1 MANIYSKTKLLF
13 IAAAVGG
20 WLIAS
25 FSSAAFPVHGPGNNL
40 LVLGES
46 PGSGHLKT
54 ESMATCGLSLVSDG
68 SKKTATHEVKGLVTD
83 SSGAPLP
90 GVNIVVK
97 DKISVG
103 TTTDLNGRYILEV
116 PDNAVLVFSMVG
128 FEPQEISTAGTTEV
142 NVRLLPTRS
151 LLGETV
157 VVAFGTQ
164 KRSDMVGAVTSVN
177 VADLKTPSSNLTTAL
192 AGRIAGMIAF
202 QRSGEPGKDNANF
215 FIRGVASFGVGKVDP
230 LMLIDGVESSVT
242 ELARLQPDDIASF
255 SVLKDAT
262 ATALY
267 GSRAA
272 NGVILITTKEGKE
285 GKVKISLRAEN
296 SWSMPTSN
304 VKLAD
309 PVTYMKLYNEAAL
322 ARDPFA
328 ASVYSHAKIDGT
340 ISGQNPLAFPATDW
354 RKMLF
359 KDYAL
364 NQRYNLNV
372 SGGGKVARYYVA
384 GSYSKDNG
392 VLRVDHRNNFN
403 NNIDLK
409 SYTLRANVNISL
421 TKTTELE
428 VRLNGNFDD
437 YQGPLSGGAAM
448 YNEVVNTS
456 PVDFPAYYPA
466 DSAHSYLN
474 HIMFGGLRNKNFSNP
489 YADMVKGY
497 QNSSR
502 TLMLAQ
508 LEIKQDLSFITSGL
522 TLHAMMNTNRIS
534 SFEVARQYAPFYYD
548 LTSYDPVTKQY
559 SILNF
564 NEEAATEYLDYN
576 LPARSQSNAFYLQST
591 LNYDRTVHDKN
602 HFSGMLVYY
611 MQSTINA
618 NPASLQ
624 LSLASRNIGL
634 SGRGTYSFDNRYYTE
649 FNFGYNGSERFYKSR
664 RFGFFPSFGLAW
676 SVSNE
681 KFWKPLSRVVSNF
694 RLRGTYGL
702 VGNDQIG
709 AADDRFFYL
718 SEVNMNDPAHD
729 GHFGM
734 DNAYSA
740 NGITVTRYSN
750 PEITWEVAH
759 KTNIGVELG
768 LFNKLNIKADFYS
781 QVRKNILMTR
791 ASIPTTMGL
800 SASVRANVGESSGKG
815 LELSADYEEFF
826 SHEIWLKVLGNF
838 TYSTD
843 KYKVYEEPDYKSEP
857 WLSHKGLALS
867 QPIGFIAE
875 RLFVDSVDVSSS
887 PPQAFGSSVIAG
899 DIKYKDIN
907 KDGQITDLDQ
917 VPIGFPTTPEI
928 VYGFGFSFGYKNFD
942 VSTFFQGVARESF
955 WINPASVQPF
965 VNGGRQIL
973 KVFADNHYTTDNQD
987 VYALWPRL
995 STVNNGNDNQLSTW
1009 WLRNG
1014 AFLRF
1019 KQAEIG
1025 WTFPQGWLKKTH
1037 MQSTRIYVNATN
1049 LLEISSFKLWDVE
1062 MGGFGLGYPIQR
1074 VINMGININF

>member
-995 STVNNGNDNQLSTW
+995 STVNNANDNQLSTW

-1025 WTFPQGWLKKTH
+1025 WTLPQGWLKKTH

>member
-995 STVNNGNDNQLSTW
+995 STVNNANDNQLSTW

>member
-1 MANIYSKTKLLF
+1 MPNIYSKRKMLF
-13 IAAAVGG
+13 LAVTVGG
-20 WLIAS
+20 WLMVVLPSVSHAARNTLRLMHAS
-25 FSSAAFPVHGPGNNL
+25 RAVLLTDCWKPARFPR
-40 LVLGES
+40 S
-46 PGSGHLKT
+46 T
-54 ESMATCGLSLVSDG
+54 SLFPEAL
-68 SKKTATHEVKGLVTD
+68 ATHEVRGLVTD

-90 GVNIVVK
+90 GVTVVVK
-97 DKISVG
+97 NKISIG

-128 FEPQEISTAGTTEV
+128 FDTQEIATAGKTEV
-142 NVRLLPTRS
+142 RVKLLPTRS
-151 LLGETV
+151 VLGETV

-328 ASVYSHAKIDGT
+328 SAIYTHEKIDGT
-340 ISGQNPLAFPATDW
+340 ISGQDPLAFPATDW

-437 YQGPLSGGAAM
+437 YEGPLSGGAAM

-474 HIMFGGLRNKNFSNP
+474 HIMFGGLRNKTFSNP

-497 QNSSR
+497 QNNSR

-508 LEIKQDLSFITSGL
+508 LEVNQDLSFLTSGL
-522 TLHAMMNTNRIS
+522 TLHAMMNTNRLS

-548 LTSYDPVTKQY
+548 LTAYDPATKQY
-559 SILNF
+559 SLLNF
-564 NEEAATEYLDYN
+564 NEETATEYLDYN
-576 LPARSQSNAFYLQST
+576 LPDRSQSNAFYLQST
-591 LNYDRTVHDKN
+591 LNYDRTFNEKH

-618 NPASLQ
+618 TPASLQ

-634 SGRGTYSFDNRYYTE
+634 SGRGTYSYDNRYYTE

-681 KFWKPLSRVVSNF
+681 KFWQPISKVISNF
-694 RLRGTYGL
+694 RVRGTYGL

-718 SEVNMNDPAHD
+718 SEVNMNDAAHG
-729 GHFGM
+729 GHFGK
-734 DNAYSA
+734 DDAYSA
-740 NGITVTRYSN
+740 SGITVTRYSN
-750 PEITWEVAH
+750 PEITWEVAR
-759 KTNIGVELG
+759 KANVGVELG
-768 LFNKLNIKADFYS
+768 FFNQLNIKADFYS

-815 LELSADYEEFF
+815 VEFSADYQQFF
-826 SHEIWLKVLGNF
+826 SHQTWLKILGNF

-843 KYKVYEEPDYKSEP
+843 KYKIYEEPDYKTEP

-867 QPIGFIAE
+867 QPMGFIAE
-875 RLFVDSVDVSSS
+875 RLFVDSVDVANS

-907 KDGQITDLDQ
+907 KDGEITDLDQ

-928 VYGFGFSFGYKNFD
+928 VYGLGFSFGYKNFD

-955 WINPASVQPF
+955 WIDPASVQPF
-965 VNGGRQIL
+965 VNGGRQII
-973 KVFADNHYTTDNQD
+973 KAFADSHYTTDNQD
-987 VYALWPRL
+987 IYALWPRL
-995 STVNNGNDNQLSTW
+995 STVDNANDNQLSTW

-1025 WTFPQGWLKKTH
+1025 WTLPSGWLKRTH

-1062 MGGFGLGYPIQR
+1062 MGGNGLGYPIQR
-1074 VINMGININF
+1074 VINMGINVNF